1 MPQETREMAVVKT
14 LLCILTPISFKTPI
28 SPHRCGM
35 MKLPTL
41 ATTSTME
48 ASAVELVTSL
58 KSSGKDQKN
67 LDVEFL
73 VSMSSADIAML
84 LAIWEE
90 HSDRTSSLKV
100 LELSVMLKVLLM
112 TVQETIS
119 QLSHLHKNHQTIFQV
134 SHLLKT
140 HQTVS
145 QISHLHQDT
154 LKIEHQVVNL
164 NRAHHLVAQINSL
177 CVVRSQKHITVIPHN
192 SMVKLLRNNAANL
205 AQLKITVEVNPPQ
218 EVNLNR
224 THHLVALIKSLSVV
238 DLLKGHAVIAKRSM
252 VNPSRKFAANLVLV
266 NLMVEA
272 DQLLHLVMASMIDL
286 IQVLDQTQ
294 MGQQTPN

>member
-1 MPQETREMAVVKT
+1 MAVVKT

-35 MKLPTL
+35 MRLPTL

-48 ASAVELVTSL
+48 ASAWELVTSL

-84 LAIWEE
+84 LAICEE

-100 LELSVMLKVLLM
+100 LEPSVMLKVLLM
-112 TVQETIS
+112 TVQET
-119 QLSHLHKNHQTIFQV
+119 
-134 SHLLKT
+134 
-140 HQTVS
+140 VS
-145 QISHLHQDT
+145 QISHLHQDG
-154 LKIEHQVVNL
+154 LEVEHQVVNL

-224 THHLVALIKSLSVV
+224 THHPVALINFLNVV
-238 DLLKGHAVIAKRSM
+238 GTQKHTTVSPKNSM
-252 VNPSRKFAANLVLV
+252 VNFLRNNAANLAQLKITVEVNPPQEV
-266 NLMVEA
+266 NLNRTHHPVA
-272 DQLLHLVMASMIDL
+272 L
-286 IQVLDQTQ
+286 INILNYVV
-294 MGQQTPN
+294 GG